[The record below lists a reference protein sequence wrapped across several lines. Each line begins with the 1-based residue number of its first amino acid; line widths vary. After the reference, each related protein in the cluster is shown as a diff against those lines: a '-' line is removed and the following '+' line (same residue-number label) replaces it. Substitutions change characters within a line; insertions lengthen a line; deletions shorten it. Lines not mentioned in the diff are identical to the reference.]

1 LKIDERLKRLE
12 EMTKDLEADDL
23 PLEEALTLFEEGI
36 ALAKTIKTDLDRSRL
51 KVVQVIEG
59 AKDDF
64 SLTDFD
70 LQ

>member
-1 LKIDERLKRLE
+1 
-12 EMTKDLEADDL
+12 MTKDLEADDL

>member
-1 LKIDERLKRLE
+1 MKIDERLKRLE
-12 EMTKDLEADDL
+12 EMTKDLESDDL

-36 ALAKTIKTDLDRSRL
+36 ALAKTIKTDLDRAKL

-64 SLTDFD
+64 SLTGFD